1 MITMTLE
8 GHKEMGIALGKMIKG
23 VNDKKTI
30 IKEVVRP
37 AAKIVTKVMRQ
48 KAPKL
53 KGYPSFN
60 VYRTP
65 KLKSGTAAPKGMGK
79 IYVKIKPGQLRK
91 SIFHFSTPATR
102 KAGALNV
109 GPRYKKGVWA
119 KPEKGG
125 WYMHMVQFGAQNVKP
140 QPFVMPALLATRK
153 GAGNLMQ
160 IGMKRVLKNTAAKT
174 GGKIEIK

>member
-1 MITMTLE
+1 MITMNLE
-8 GHKEMGIALGKMIKG
+8 GHKEMGVAIGTIIKG
-23 VNDKKTI
+23 VNDKKAI
-30 IKEVVRP
+30 IKEAIRP

-53 KGYPSFN
+53 TGYPSFN

-65 KLKSGTAAPKGMGK
+65 KQKPGTAAPKGMGK

-91 SIFHFSTPATR
+91 SIFHFATNATR

-125 WYMHMVQFGAQNVKP
+125 WYMHMVQFGAQNVKA
-140 QPFVMPALLATRK
+140 QPFVSQALIASSK
-153 GAGNLMQ
+153 GAGNLMA
-160 IGMKRVLKNTAAKT
+160 IGMKRILKNAAAKT